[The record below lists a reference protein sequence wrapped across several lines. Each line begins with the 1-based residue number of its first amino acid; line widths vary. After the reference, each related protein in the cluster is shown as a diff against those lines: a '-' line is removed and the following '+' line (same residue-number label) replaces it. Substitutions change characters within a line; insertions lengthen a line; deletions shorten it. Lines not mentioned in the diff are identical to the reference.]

1 MKFILASLKT
11 LTYSKNSAVSRIKFL
26 FCLSFAYIGR
36 FCPVNIHSQLSE
48 QYSGSQAGYRKTF
61 QDSGGYQKAGKSSL
75 KLVTGWNFTIIKG
88 LHRGKQ
94 KL

>member
-36 FCPVNIHSQLSE
+36 FCPVNIHS
-48 QYSGSQAGYRKTF
+48 GFRNNI
-61 QDSGGYQKAGKSSL
+61 QDPRRVTEKLFKFQKAGTNSF
-75 KLVTGWNFTIIKG
+75 KLVTGRHFTIIKG
-88 LHRGKQ
+88 LS
-94 KL
+94 